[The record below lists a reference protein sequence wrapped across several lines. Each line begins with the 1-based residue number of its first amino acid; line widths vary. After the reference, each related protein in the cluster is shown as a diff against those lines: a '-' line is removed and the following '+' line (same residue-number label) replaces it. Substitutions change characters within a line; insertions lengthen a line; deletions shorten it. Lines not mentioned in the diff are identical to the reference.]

1 MAESI
6 PPNQEPKWAD
16 SPLASPTYRAGGKA
30 TIICSAAIAAP
41 PAMCLEITLDPVTY
55 PSWNKFVP
63 RVTVQ
68 SSPPPPPP
76 ESTPS
81 AVAQLLKESPDR
93 QLLLLGTRFREEV
106 HLRPDSASGQRIQNT
121 DLEISA
127 LEEFERGGAKG
138 LRVAWKM
145 QGDPWYLKAERTQEF
160 LERPDGGC
168 DYVCYETFY
177 GPVTWLVRRF
187 VGPPVLRGFGLW
199 MEGLKKAAE
208 EKAAQ
213 QRAKAAEENAG
224 AA

>member
-1 MAESI
+1 MAETI

-16 SPLASPTYRAGGKA
+16 SPLASPTHGAGGKA
-30 TIICSAAIAAP
+30 TIICSAVIVAP
-41 PAMCLEITLDPVTY
+41 PATCLEITLNPATY

-68 SSPPPPPP
+68 SSPPPLP
-76 ESTPS
+76 ESTPA

-93 QLLLLGTRFREEV
+93 QLLLLGTRFRMEV
-106 HLRPDSASGQRIQNT
+106 HLHPDSASGGRIQNT
-121 DLEISA
+121 DLELSA
-127 LEEFERGGAKG
+127 LEEFERGGTKG
-138 LRVAWKM
+138 LRIAWKT

-160 LERPDGGC
+160 VERPDGGC

-177 GPVTWLVRRF
+177 GPVTWLVKRF
-187 VGPPVLRGFGLW
+187 VGPSVLRGFGLW
-199 MEGLKKAAE
+199 IEGLKKVAE

-213 QRAKAAEENAG
+213 RNANAAEEDAG

>member
-1 MAESI
+1 MTETI
-6 PPNQEPKWAD
+6 PPNQESKWAD
-16 SPLASPTYRAGGKA
+16 SPLPSPTYGAGGKA

-41 PAMCLEITLDPVTY
+41 PAACLEITLDPATY

-68 SSPPPPPP
+68 SSPPPPLP

-81 AVAQLLKESPDR
+81 AVAQLLEDSPDR
-93 QLLLLGTRFREEV
+93 QLLLLGTRFRFEA
-106 HLRPDSASGQRIQNT
+106 HLQPDSASGGLTRNT

-138 LRVAWKM
+138 LRVVWKM
-145 QGDPWYLKAERTQEF
+145 QGDPWYLKAERIQEF
-160 LERPDGGC
+160 LGRPDGRC

-177 GPVTWLVRRF
+177 GPMTWLVRRF
-187 VGPPVLRGFGLW
+187 AGPLMVRGFGLW
-199 MEGLKKAAE
+199 TQGLKKAAE
-208 EKAAQ
+208 EKAAE
-213 QRAKAAEENAG
+213 QRAKTAEENAG